1 VFVFVTRVAL
11 VSVRTS
17 RTVAFAST
25 APDESV
31 TCPRMEADPCASA
44 PTDHIPTA
52 KIVANTV
59 ADLILSPAQDQVPS
73 PTTVNDAAKSCNLAA
88 IGRRRNDTDLG
99 LVRSAGTLK
108 LEEHSVLGGMKLSR
122 SAAGSAAALNIL
134 QVCREWTERV
144 SRQVKG
150 GMG

>member
-1 VFVFVTRVAL
+1 
-11 VSVRTS
+11 VRTS

-59 ADLILSPAQDQVPS
+59 ADLILPPRRIRFLANQ
-73 PTTVNDAAKSCNLAA
+73 TVKDAAKS
-88 IGRRRNDTDLG
+88 
-99 LVRSAGTLK
+99 
-108 LEEHSVLGGMKLSR
+108 
-122 SAAGSAAALNIL
+122 
-134 QVCREWTERV
+134 
-144 SRQVKG
+144 
-150 GMG
+150 